1 MSCLR
6 WRDHHFQYDQYG
18 AIVWDTHIYTPGSDS
33 LDEVISF
40 YEGDLWKIRDFQARQ
55 GAPVI
60 VGELALSN
68 LK

>member
-6 WRDHHFQYDQYG
+6 WRDFHFPYDQFG
-18 AIVWDTHIYTPGSDS
+18 FIVWDTHIYTPGSDN
-33 LDEVISF
+33 LDQVIGF
-40 YEGDLWKIRDFQARQ
+40 YEGDLGKIRDFQARQ

-60 VGELALSN
+60 VGEFALSN